1 MSRQFFTEE
10 QIESLRQNPYV
21 YSVSAIVLV
30 LRKEF
35 KEIFYAEYKEGA
47 LPREI
52 LRKYGFDPSIL
63 GKGRISSIEGILR
76 RNMPNT
82 ADSTRG
88 RRPADRSEAAK
99 AAGKTAR
106 KRNCVPSGMSLI
118 YAAGDGV
125 FKKNF
130 RGQNVQKVGGL
141 LMNQSSC
148 VFEIIEETLQNSEK
162 DSPSAALC
170 EIGGVSRSVLL
181 CLGQSRSSSTGP
193 GRTGPQRF

>member
-63 GKGRISSIEGILR
+63 GKGRISSIA
-76 RNMPNT
+76 RNIKKEY
-82 ADSTRG
+82 AKYGGFYEG

-99 AAGKTAR
+99 AAG
-106 KRNCVPSGMSLI
+106 
-118 YAAGDGV
+118 
-125 FKKNF
+125 
-130 RGQNVQKVGGL
+130 QK
-141 LMNQSSC
+141 Q
-148 VFEIIEETLQNSEK
+148 
-162 DSPSAALC
+162 
-170 EIGGVSRSVLL
+170 
-181 CLGQSRSSSTGP
+181 P
-193 GRTGPQRF
+193 GRGTAFHQA

>member
-63 GKGRISSIEGILR
+63 GKGRISSIA
-76 RNMPNT
+76 RNIKKEY
-82 ADSTRG
+82 AKYGGFYEG

-99 AAGKTAR
+99 AAGQNSPEEELR
-106 KRNCVPSGMSLI
+106 SIRHELEYMRQEMEYL
-118 YAAGDGV
+118 
-125 FKKNF
+125 KKN
-130 RGQNVQKVGGL
+130 
-141 LMNQSSC
+141 
-148 VFEIIEETLQNSEK
+148 
-162 DSPSAALC
+162 SA
-170 EIGGVSRSVLL
+170 V
-181 CLGQSRSSSTGP
+181 
-193 GRTGPQRF
+193 RTSKK